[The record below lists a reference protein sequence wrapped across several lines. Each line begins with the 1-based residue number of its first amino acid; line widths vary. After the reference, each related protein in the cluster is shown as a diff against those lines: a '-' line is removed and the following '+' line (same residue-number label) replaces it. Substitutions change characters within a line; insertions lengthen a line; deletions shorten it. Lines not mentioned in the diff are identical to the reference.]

1 MNADSAL
8 FSEPFTVLPVFLH
21 SLLDVTFRVHFR
33 NISSRNSEDKGGVF
47 VLALSGLNLG
57 EIDKIGFSRVIM
69 VFVMDQDQ
77 YFVFIPEEGSQGPFS
92 RRGLFLLASQKKI
105 NAETLVCQAGEEEWR
120 PYGEIF
126 STSSS
131 QTSAAPGAPQPLNNA
146 TGPFSQVMAPAGR
159 NSSKEVVRPDAA
171 LDEEIQESGGS
182 WVVPVLIG
190 GGGLICILTILAGIL
205 LAVSDAPSMVK
216 VYALMGVPG
225 GILSG
230 ACLAAFGY
238 IVRYQN
244 IIIQCQRVI
253 IRCERGCLRMLGDL
267 AQKR

>member
-1 MNADSAL
+1 M
-8 FSEPFTVLPVFLH
+8 
-21 SLLDVTFRVHFR
+21 
-33 NISSRNSEDKGGVF
+33 NISSRNSEYKGGVF
-47 VLALSGLNLG
+47 VLSLSGLNLG
-57 EIDKIGFSRVIM
+57 DIDKIGFSGVIM

-92 RRGLFLLASQKKI
+92 RRGLFLLAGQKKI
-105 NAETLVCQAGEEEWR
+105 NAETLVCPAGEDKWK

-131 QTSAAPGAPQPLNNA
+131 PASATPAAPQPLNNVTA
-146 TGPFSQVMAPAGR
+146 PFSQAMSPTAQA
-159 NSSKEVVRPDAA
+159 SSKEVVRPDAA

-182 WVVPVLIG
+182 WGVSVLIY
-190 GGGLICILTILAGIL
+190 GGGLICVLAILAAIL
-205 LAVSDAPSMVK
+205 IAVSDTPTIIK
-216 VYALMGVPG
+216 VYALMGVPC

-238 IVRYQN
+238 LVRYQN

-267 AQKR
+267 VQK

>member
-1 MNADSAL
+1 
-8 FSEPFTVLPVFLH
+8 
-21 SLLDVTFRVHFR
+21 
-33 NISSRNSEDKGGVF
+33 
-47 VLALSGLNLG
+47 
-57 EIDKIGFSRVIM
+57 
-69 VFVMDQDQ
+69 MDQDQ
-77 YFVFIPEEGSQGPFS
+77 YFIFIPGEGSQGPFS
-92 RRGLFLLASQKKI
+92 RRGLFLLAGQKKI
-105 NAETLVCQAGEEEWR
+105 SAETLVCPAGEEEWK

-126 STSSS
+126 SSSS
-131 QTSAAPGAPQPLNNA
+131 PAANASSVTPSPLNRIN
-146 TGPFSQVMAPAGR
+146 PPSSQSALSAEMQP
-159 NSSKEVVRPDAA
+159 SSSTWKESARPDAA

-182 WVVPVLIG
+182 WVIPVLIG
-190 GGGLICILTILAGIL
+190 GGGLICILTILAAIL